1 MALTARDAGA
11 TRPPADHRP
20 HRKQRRRRRRRRGQG
35 ERARAKRRQDRSSGA
50 EAWRTNGREETRPR
64 AGGGRAKPIPRRA
77 KNTTG
82 QPRPRDRR
90 QRRAGVG
97 GAGHGPAPPK
107 KPRINPRTRLSATWR
122 GGQAEEKRRNAC
134 KHYTGRRGGGVGR
147 GRWQPGSPGGRRRRR
162 RVVGGAGRGKER
174 PSRLTPVP
182 RMPSTLPQSS
192 LSLRFP
198 PTPG

>member
-134 KHYTGRRGGGVGR
+134 KHYTGRRGGVGR